1 MNTPSRTTLF
11 NIKTVETTV
20 DSKGSDRLHS
30 VQVSQNFQL
39 SHITYLQAIKAK
51 MAELRP
57 LIPVLEEYKAD
68 ARLVQQF
75 KEEVQNLTASLG
87 LLQQEMGAYDYDD
100 LHSRVVSLEERL
112 RACMQK
118 LGKTHIHK
126 LMFSQHGLS
135 KQDMILD

>member
-1 MNTPSRTTLF
+1 MNKHTIH
-11 NIKTVETTV
+11 N
-20 DSKGSDRLHS
+20 S
-30 VQVSQNFQL
+30 VQHLDSSNQHRQQGFRQVSERTVGKTFQCF
-39 SHITYLQAIKAK
+39 HVAYLQAIKAK

-75 KEEVQNLTASLG
+75 KEEVENLTSSLN

-112 RACMQK
+112 RACMHK
-118 LGKTHIHK
+118 LGKTHDKYVFIWWY
-126 LMFSQHGLS
+126 
-135 KQDMILD
+135 D